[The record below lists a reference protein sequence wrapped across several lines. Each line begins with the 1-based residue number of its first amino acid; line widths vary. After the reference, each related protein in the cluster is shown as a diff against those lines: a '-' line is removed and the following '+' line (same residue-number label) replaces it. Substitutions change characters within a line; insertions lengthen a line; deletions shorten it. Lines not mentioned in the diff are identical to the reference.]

1 MYYIMSRK
9 VEMKLILGQQ
19 RRTMPN
25 MVTRKYI
32 TANTNVNTN
41 VNTNTNTNTNTMLQS
56 RVPSFGGNVFK
67 GNMNGV
73 FAARGR
79 PCG

>member
-1 MYYIMSRK
+1 MSRK

-19 RRTMPN
+19 RRTVPN
-25 MVTRKYI
+25 LTVRTPRS
-32 TANTNVNTN
+32 VS
-41 VNTNTNTNTNTMLQS
+41 TNTNTNTSLQS
-56 RVPSFGGNVFK
+56 RVPSLNRNAFR

-73 FAARGR
+73 FDARGR

>member
-25 MVTRKYI
+25 LTVRTLINVPK
-32 TANTNVNTN
+32 NTNTI
-41 VNTNTNTNTNTMLQS
+41 TNTNTILQS
-56 RVPSFGGNVFK
+56 RVPSFGGNAFK
-67 GNMNGV
+67 GS
-73 FAARGR
+73 
-79 PCG
+79 

>member
-1 MYYIMSRK
+1 MSMYYIMSRK

-25 MVTRKYI
+25 VTVR
-32 TANTNVNTN
+32 TPRSTST
-41 VNTNTNTNTNTMLQS
+41 NTNTNTNTNTMLQS
-56 RVPSFGGNVFK
+56 RVPSLNRNAFK

-79 PCG
+79 LCG

>member
-19 RRTMPN
+19 RRTMSN
-25 MVTRKYI
+25 MVPRNSI
-32 TANTNVNTN
+32 NVS
-41 VNTNTNTNTNTMLQS
+41 TNTNTNTNTMLQT
-56 RVPSFGGNVFK
+56 RLPSFGGNVFK
-67 GNMNGV
+67 GSMNGV

>member
-19 RRTMPN
+19 RRTMSN
-25 MVTRKYI
+25 MVPRNSI
-32 TANTNVNTN
+32 NVST
-41 VNTNTNTNTNTMLQS
+41 NTNTNTNTNNILQS
-56 RVPSFGGNVFK
+56 RVPSFGGNAFK

>member
-19 RRTMPN
+19 RRTMSN
-25 MVTRKYI
+25 MVPRNSI
-32 TANTNVNTN
+32 NVST
-41 VNTNTNTNTNTMLQS
+41 NTNTNTNTNTMLQT
-56 RVPSFGGNVFK
+56 RLPSFGGNVFK
-67 GNMNGV
+67 GSMNGV

>member
-1 MYYIMSRK
+1 MSMYYIMSRK

-19 RRTMPN
+19 RRTMSN
-25 MVTRKYI
+25 MVPRNSI
-32 TANTNVNTN
+32 NVST
-41 VNTNTNTNTNTMLQS
+41 NTNTNTNTNTTTNTILQS
-56 RVPSFGGNVFK
+56 RVPSFGGNAFK

>member
-19 RRTMPN
+19 RRTMSN
-25 MVTRKYI
+25 MVPRNSI
-32 TANTNVNTN
+32 NVST
-41 VNTNTNTNTNTMLQS
+41 NTNTNTNTNTILQS
-56 RVPSFGGNVFK
+56 RVPSFGGNAFK

>member
-19 RRTMPN
+19 RRTMSN
-25 MVTRKYI
+25 MLPRNSI
-32 TANTNVNTN
+32 NVS
-41 VNTNTNTNTNTMLQS
+41 TNTNTNNILQS
-56 RVPSFGGNVFK
+56 RVPSFGGNAFK

>member
-1 MYYIMSRK
+1 MSMYYIMSRK

-25 MVTRKYI
+25 VTVR
-32 TANTNVNTN
+32 TPRSTST
-41 VNTNTNTNTNTMLQS
+41 NTNTNTNTNTMLQS
-56 RVPSFGGNVFK
+56 RVPSLNRNAFK

>member
-25 MVTRKYI
+25 KVTRISRDISINDNKN
-32 TANTNVNTN
+32 TNANTNKNTN
-41 VNTNTNTNTNTMLQS
+41 DNTN
-56 RVPSFGGNVFK
+56 
-67 GNMNGV
+67 
-73 FAARGR
+73 
-79 PCG
+79 

>member
-1 MYYIMSRK
+1 MNIFMYYIMSRK

-19 RRTMPN
+19 RRTMSN
-25 MVTRKYI
+25 MVPRNSI
-32 TANTNVNTN
+32 NVS
-41 VNTNTNTNTNTMLQS
+41 TNTNTNTNTILQS
-56 RVPSFGGNVFK
+56 RVPSFGGNAFK

>member
-1 MYYIMSRK
+1 MSMYYIMSRK

-25 MVTRKYI
+25 VTVR
-32 TANTNVNTN
+32 TPRSTS
-41 VNTNTNTNTNTMLQS
+41 TNTNTNTNTMLQS
-56 RVPSFGGNVFK
+56 RVPSLNRNAFK

>member
-25 MVTRKYI
+25 LTVRTLI
-32 TANTNVNTN
+32 NVPK
-41 VNTNTNTNTNTMLQS
+41 NTNTNTNTNTNNILQS
-56 RVPSFGGNVFK
+56 RVPSFGGNAFK

>member
-19 RRTMPN
+19 RRTMSN
-25 MVTRKYI
+25 MVPRNSI
-32 TANTNVNTN
+32 NVS
-41 VNTNTNTNTNTMLQS
+41 TNTNTNTNTILQS
-56 RVPSFGGNVFK
+56 RVPSFGGNAFK

>member
-1 MYYIMSRK
+1 MSMYYIMSRK

-19 RRTMPN
+19 RHIVPN
-25 MVTRKYI
+25 MAVRTPI
-32 TANTNVNTN
+32 NVAK
-41 VNTNTNTNTNTMLQS
+41 NTNTNTNTNTLLQS
-56 RVPSFGGNVFK
+56 RIPSLNRNAFR

>member
-1 MYYIMSRK
+1 MSRK

-25 MVTRKYI
+25 VTVR
-32 TANTNVNTN
+32 TPRSGST
-41 VNTNTNTNTNTMLQS
+41 NTNTNTNTNTSLQS
-56 RVPSFGGNVFK
+56 RVPSLNRNAFK